1 MTGTEGRIGV
11 VIVNYRT
18 PDLTLKCVDSI
29 LRWKVAALQDIV
41 VVENASPDNSF
52 ERLQKELPPV
62 RLIKA
67 DKNGGFGSGV
77 NIGAEM
83 VQTEFLL
90 VLNPDT
96 YFEDGSVSEAVAMLD
111 KNPRIGIVGLDL
123 VYPGGERQYSAR
135 RFYSWADIVGRRTP
149 LGRYWPLRGRIDRH
163 MMTGAW
169 HPGTPF
175 EAEWVMGTGF
185 IARRALYAQ
194 LGGMDEAYFLYMED
208 VDLCARVWQSGHSVV
223 TVPGA
228 RLVHDHQRSSAA
240 GPFSWAGRMHLRSL
254 MRFRSKF
261 RLPLL
266 RQPGV
271 SGLWRHPLP
280 VGRS

>member
-1 MTGTEGRIGV
+1 MSALAGRV
-11 VIVNYRT
+11 NAVIVNYRT
-18 PDLTLKCVDSI
+18 PDLVFKCVASI
-29 LRWKVAALQDIV
+29 EAQGIALGQDII
-41 VVENASPDNSF
+41 VVENASPDDSF
-52 ERLQKELPPV
+52 ARLEAGLSGQ
-62 RLIKA
+62 RLIKSEH
-67 DKNGGFGSGV
+67 NGGFGAGV
-77 NIGAEM
+77 NLGAAAADK
-83 VQTEFLL
+83 EFLL

-96 YFEDGSVSEAVAMLD
+96 YFESDSVSDVVAMLD
-111 KNPRIGIVGLDL
+111 TDPGVGLVGLDL
-123 VYPGGERQYSAR
+123 VYPTGERQYSAR

-163 MMTGAW
+163 LMTQAW
-169 HPGTPF
+169 MPGQPF
-175 EAEWVMGTGF
+175 DAEWVMGTGF
-185 IARRALYAQ
+185 IIRRDLYGY

-208 VDLCARVWQSGHSVV
+208 VDLCARVWQSGHRVV

-240 GPFSWAGRMHLRSL
+240 GPLSWAGRMHLRSL